1 MQNIPIAKIAQ
12 TELLG
17 EFFDSILFRW
27 QTKNTWNDIRK
38 TLSTRLKFIC
48 GDALLAL
55 TNAGLKKGSL
65 VMYIVK
71 FWEFFVCEG
80 QQFSPCSLSEIQR
93 NSCWYVVPVSLW
105 KLYRDFLCP
114 ISLSMYC
121 RIWIQVTLASR
132 CAFFSTERVSARE
145 TNYWVD
151 QTPVLALSD
160 RLGQLLKL

>member
-1 MQNIPIAKIAQ
+1 
-12 TELLG
+12 
-17 EFFDSILFRW
+17 
-27 QTKNTWNDIRK
+27 
-38 TLSTRLKFIC
+38 
-48 GDALLAL
+48 
-55 TNAGLKKGSL
+55 
-65 VMYIVK
+65 MYIVK

-151 QTPVLALSD
+151 QTTVLAFFISSFWQVGTIIEITFALKKCHSTNQNENFLSPVRNIYEYRYTVCMD
-160 RLGQLLKL
+160 TFIFQKHLLEFSFLRDFYSIFSCSIHV